1 MATEKQDPKLSS
13 IREGYCPQCST
24 SLNFSEEDRIDGA
37 EIVCPKC
44 SRKFNI
50 EESQK
55 SQSQTPKKKSGLT
68 GGAAAL
74 LMFVI
79 LGIVGYAIFSSDWYQ
94 EGIPDVPEKAK
105 PQYEVGQ
112 ALSGISME
120 EISSKW
126 VEEND
131 KSSVKAD
138 EYIEGLKGT
147 SIVWIGEVEDV
158 SNYQV
163 YYLFSD
169 TENRKIMKIK
179 VNDSIF
185 DHFAYI
191 DVTGKQEYID
201 LNRGT
206 LVKITGKIAGF
217 NTKGTEL
224 MLSPEIEGAT
234 LEVVK

>member
-1 MATEKQDPKLSS
+1 MATEKQEPRLSP

-24 SLNFSEEDRIDGA
+24 SLNFSEEDRVDET

-44 SRKFNI
+44 NRKFSI

-55 SQSQTPKKKSGLT
+55 SQSQPPKKKSGLT

-79 LGIVGYAIFSSDWYQ
+79 LGIVGYAISTSDWYQ

-105 PQYEVGQ
+105 PQYELGQ
-112 ALSGISME
+112 ALSGISMS
-120 EISSKW
+120 EIRSNWLDEK
-126 VEEND
+126 D

-138 EYIEGLKGT
+138 AYLEGLKGE
-147 SIVWIGEVEDV
+147 SIVWIGEVEDI
-158 SNYQV
+158 SNYKV

-169 TENRKIMKIK
+169 TENREIMKVKIEQIVFK
-179 VNDSIF
+179 T
-185 DHFAYI
+185 FAYI
-191 DVTGKQEYID
+191 DVSGNEEYKD
-201 LNRGT
+201 LNKGT
-206 LVKITGKIAGF
+206 MIKITGNIAGF
-217 NTKGTEL
+217 NQTGIDL
-224 MLSPEIEGAT
+224 GLSPEIENAT